1 METGCGVLIKVFGS
15 LDLDL
20 LYDLVDYVLWE
31 FGDVM
36 DNPEHGFWIFFFN
49 FCFQFFS
56 RKIDTLNYLLFFTFY
71 LFYFNFFFS
80 LSPRLGDEKIE
91 ENTSKESLT
100 GACGPNCFCYFI

>member
-36 DNPEHGFWIFFFN
+36 DNPEHGFWIFFF
-49 FCFQFFS
+49 
-56 RKIDTLNYLLFFTFY
+56 
-71 LFYFNFFFS
+71 
-80 LSPRLGDEKIE
+80 
-91 ENTSKESLT
+91 
-100 GACGPNCFCYFI
+100 